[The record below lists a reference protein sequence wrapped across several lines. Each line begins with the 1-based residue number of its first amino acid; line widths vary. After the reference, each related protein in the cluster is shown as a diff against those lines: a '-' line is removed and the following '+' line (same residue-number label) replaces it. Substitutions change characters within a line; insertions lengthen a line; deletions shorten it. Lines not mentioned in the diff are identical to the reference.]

1 MNVKMLSFGS
11 SLSSRLKGREVFN
24 IIKPDV
30 LASDLLVLDF
40 EGINLM
46 TLSFGT
52 ELFDS
57 LNYNGKENIEII
69 NANQK
74 IESIIKFCMTNL
86 KPVLA

>member
-1 MNVKMLSFGS
+1 MNVSLSSFGS

-24 IIKPDV
+24 EIK
-30 LASDLLVLDF
+30 SNLLLTNLIVLDF

-57 LNYNGKENIEII
+57 INHHINGDVEVVNANESIVDII
-69 NANQK
+69 N
-74 IESIIKFCMTNL
+74 FCRGNL
-86 KPVLA
+86 KPIMA